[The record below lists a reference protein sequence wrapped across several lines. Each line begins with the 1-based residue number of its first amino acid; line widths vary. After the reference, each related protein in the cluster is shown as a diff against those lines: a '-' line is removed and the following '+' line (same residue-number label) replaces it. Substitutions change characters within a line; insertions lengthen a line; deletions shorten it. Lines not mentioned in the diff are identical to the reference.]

1 MKTDELIKLLAQDAP
16 VRRRLGRM
24 LVLALVFG
32 IAASGL
38 LLLSTVGL
46 RADLSTA
53 IETVRVMF
61 KIATTLLLAV
71 LAFLVVERIGR
82 PGLSVRS
89 PAFSLLLPAALLLSA
104 TLAELF
110 VLPKGEWTTRLL
122 GRHAAFCVFF
132 IPVLSLAPL
141 AGLMLALRHGAPAHP
156 GLAGA
161 AAGLAASA
169 VGAALYAWHC
179 PDDSPL
185 FMATWYTLA
194 IALVT
199 LVGYGIGRKAL
210 RW

>member
-1 MKTDELIKLLAQDAP
+1 MKTDELIRLLAQDAP

-53 IETVRVMF
+53 IETVRVIF

-89 PAFSLLLPAALLLSA
+89 QALSLLLPAALLLSA

-110 VLPKGEWTTRLL
+110 VLP
-122 GRHAAFCVFF
+122 
-132 IPVLSLAPL
+132 
-141 AGLMLALRHGAPAHP
+141 
-156 GLAGA
+156 
-161 AAGLAASA
+161 
-169 VGAALYAWHC
+169 
-179 PDDSPL
+179 
-185 FMATWYTLA
+185 
-194 IALVT
+194 
-199 LVGYGIGRKAL
+199 
-210 RW
+210 